1 MKHLELAAQAAY
13 DLAISLRLR
22 YSEANDIRALVREGK
37 AQDFKQAA
45 EIVAD
50 KWLSLDEAELT
61 KYPND
66 YWISTELCQFM
77 DWLEDEN
84 IFNREGDLYR
94 RYVKL
99 DTHING

>member
-1 MKHLELAAQAAY
+1 
-13 DLAISLRLR
+13 
-22 YSEANDIRALVREGK
+22 
-37 AQDFKQAA
+37 
-45 EIVAD
+45 
-50 KWLSLDEAELT
+50 
-61 KYPND
+61 
-66 YWISTELCQFM
+66 M